1 MRYRALGV
9 TLMTAAV
16 AACGMFAG
24 DPIITPPVPTMA
36 IIPTEVTVAVGA
48 GDTLLAYVS
57 GVAASADRTVDWSVG
72 DTAVVRVTALTPP
85 DHVLV
90 IGRQAGT
97 TTVTASGHAEPT
109 VRASATVTVR

>member
-1 MRYRALGV
+1 MKYRTLAV
-9 TLMTAAV
+9 TLMATAV

-24 DPIITPPVPTMA
+24 DPTITPPVPTMA
-36 IIPTEVTVAVGA
+36 IIPTEATVAVGA

-97 TTVTASGHAEPT
+97 TTVTASWHVDPS
-109 VRASATVTVR
+109 VRAAATVTVR